1 VRSEPEEKSE
11 DDSENEERQ
20 EHRCQQV
27 ASSGLS
33 ELEVGHLDEDSKL
46 DVVSGRLKEV
56 KLT

>member
-1 VRSEPEEKSE
+1 
-11 DDSENEERQ
+11 
-20 EHRCQQV
+20 
-27 ASSGLS
+27 LS